1 MLVTW
6 AKDQRDLIMRQYETM
21 VIIDAMISDDAIKAE
36 IETIAAAI
44 TKGGEIVR
52 RDDWGKRKLAY
63 SINKRQH
70 GFYVIFYYKA
80 EVATVAAMEAA
91 LKLNENVLRWMTL
104 ADYPMSEIV
113 YNQDMAQTTEEIVPV
128 DAEEG
133 EAE

>member
-1 MLVTW
+1 M
-6 AKDQRDLIMRQYETM
+6 KQYETM
-21 VIIDAMISDDAIKAE
+21 VLLDAMLSDDV
-36 IETIAAAI
+36 IASEVQSFADKITAA
-44 TKGGEIVR
+44 GEILR

-63 SINKRQH
+63 SIKKRQH

-80 EVATVAAMEAA
+80 EAATVASVEAA

-113 YNQDMAQTTEEIVPV
+113 YDQTQTQSTEDIIPV

>member
-1 MLVTW
+1 M
-6 AKDQRDLIMRQYETM
+6 AKVNANYEVVYIMDPAMGEEA
-21 VIIDAMISDDAIKAE
+21 IAAMIEKFKALVETEGTVTAI
-36 IETIAAAI
+36 
-44 TKGGEIVR
+44 
-52 RDDWGKRKLAY
+52 DDWGKRKLAY
-63 SINKRQH
+63 SIKKRQH

-80 EVATVAAMEAA
+80 EAATVASVEAA

-113 YNQDMAQTTEEIVPV
+113 YDQTQTQSTEEIIPV

>member
-1 MLVTW
+1 
-6 AKDQRDLIMRQYETM
+6 MRQYETM

-36 IETIAAAI
+36 IETIAANI
-44 TKGGEIVR
+44 TKGNGEILR
-52 RDDWGKRKLAY
+52 RDHWGKRKLAY
-63 SINKRQH
+63 SIKKRQH

-80 EVATVAAMEAA
+80 EAATVASVEAA

-113 YNQDMAQTTEEIVPV
+113 YDQTQTQSTEDIIPV